1 MNTNLIGEMTQKAL
15 QLGVPISAQLD
26 LTYRCNEKCVHCYLD
41 HEDHG
46 EMTTAEIKDVLDQM
60 AAAGVFFLTLSGGEI
75 LMRKDFFEI
84 LTYAAK
90 KTFCIK
96 LKTNAMLIRE
106 REAKKIRALGVE
118 SVQISIYSHRPEIH
132 DAITKVPGS
141 LARSIKAIR
150 FLREQGLPV
159 IIANVL
165 MAINLQRLS
174 RRARSRK

>member
-1 MNTNLIGEMTQKAL
+1 MTQKAL

-106 REAKKIRALGVE
+106 REAKKF
-118 SVQISIYSHRPEIH
+118 
-132 DAITKVPGS
+132 
-141 LARSIKAIR
+141 ARSAWNPCRSVFTRTGRKFTMRLQKFPAR
-150 FLREQGLPV
+150 LRAPSKQFVFCASKGY
-159 IIANVL
+159 
-165 MAINLQRLS
+165 R
-174 RRARSRK
+174 